1 MPLSVVFQLFSGGK
15 ENNPKL
21 FWDFCCCCCWSHV
34 LLGICLGLWHESL
47 GTSCDCLAYEWEHP
61 HPAPSPLTKGGQTA
75 VAWKPKLVTILLCC
89 AAMNLPLLF
98 LVAQHFAHC
107 HLVFSWNVSH
117 IFTNISFGKISKHW
131 FSSVKTLPTG
141 SLFSVSVF
149 LCVCFVM
156 WTFHSVRDGHSF
168 FSFCC
173 FKTEELMLFL
183 STFNRLLKHIT
194 NKNDSQR

>member
-1 MPLSVVFQLFSGGK
+1 MPPSLVFQLFSGGK

-21 FWDFCCCCCWSHV
+21 FWDFFCCCCWSHV

-98 LVAQHFAHC
+98 LVAQHLNVSFKW
-107 HLVFSWNVSH
+107 LVFHSKTKERVMVTLSLVFAVS
-117 IFTNISFGKISKHW
+117 KQK
-131 FSSVKTLPTG
+131 K
-141 SLFSVSVF
+141 
-149 LCVCFVM
+149 M
-156 WTFHSVRDGHSF
+156 
-168 FSFCC
+168 
-173 FKTEELMLFL
+173 MLFL
-183 STFNRLLKHIT
+183 STFNRLLKHVT